1 MEPTSRESKGM
12 LQRHEWIFAPDTG
25 GNIHDDLNAER
36 RYILGIACM
45 EVLVLA
51 QGSPESA
58 E

>member
-1 MEPTSRESKGM
+1 M
-12 LQRHEWIFAPDTG
+12 IFRPDTG
-25 GNIHDDLNAER
+25 GNIHNDINEER
-36 RYILGIACM
+36 HYIIRYLQLV